1 MMMADIPPAARR
13 PRAPGVR
20 PRCRRG
26 PGRRGGAG
34 GGGGSAAGGLLP
46 APPRCAVLPG
56 QCPGS
61 SETGWPTH
69 SCAAAQPRRLCPSGG
84 AGAQHPR
91 REETI
96 SFAPQQR
103 LVQPYP
109 PALSL
114 THSTINAGRAPPG
127 RVRRQSSAALTR
139 SLCRSVSA
147 PAPAGGRTLR
157 AAREQGRTGAAP
169 ASAAAAVGRTGPHV
183 ACTARQIPCQI
194 ANKIYRRLSCFYRD
208 FPSIFDLLPPFL
220 KNLGKAWT
228 EELPRCHVFQ
238 TSSSSFNIAICGVLV
253 GLRLASTSI
262 TNFLQVP

>member
-1 MMMADIPPAARR
+1 MGARKQGLIVADLAEPGWAFFVFVQRSSSWQNSIACIECAGAAGRLQ
-13 PRAPGVR
+13 R
-20 PRCRRG
+20 PRCRRCSA
-26 PGRRGGAG
+26 R
-34 GGGGSAAGGLLP
+34 AAG
-46 APPRCAVLPG
+46 
-56 QCPGS
+56 
-61 SETGWPTH
+61 
-69 SCAAAQPRRLCPSGG
+69 AAQPRRLCPSSG

-127 RVRRQSSAALTR
+127 RVRQQSSAAFTR
-139 SLCRSVSA
+139 SLCCSVSA

-157 AAREQGRTGAAP
+157 AAREQRRTGAAP

-194 ANKIYRRLSCFYRD
+194 ANKIYRRLS
-208 FPSIFDLLPPFL
+208 
-220 KNLGKAWT
+220 
-228 EELPRCHVFQ
+228 
-238 TSSSSFNIAICGVLV
+238 
-253 GLRLASTSI
+253 
-262 TNFLQVP
+262 